1 MAASSYPRTVVGSKV
16 SPQHKQQI
24 REARE
29 CVMGAEI
36 STYVESRQLRR
47 RLQRKYLAKRL
58 IRIRRRAQAE
68 SYVVKS
74 LEPVGQPP

>member
-1 MAASSYPRTVVGSKV
+1 
-16 SPQHKQQI
+16 
-24 REARE
+24 
-29 CVMGAEI
+29 MGAEI